1 MDRIDLHVEVIPVNY
16 NELSEKKKGEKS
28 SEIRKRVIAAREI
41 QQQRFK
47 EINNVHC
54 NAQMTTKMVNKYCQ
68 LNDEC
73 NESIELMTRHCVEVV
88 ATLLNTTATVNNA
101 LTTIDHNN
109 SANSV
114 CSSHDR
120 FQIGASGK
128 GIRGLG
134 NGNKLGARVD

>member
-1 MDRIDLHVEVIPVNY
+1 MLTPIIHTSIDLHVEVIPVNY

-73 NESIELMTRHCVEVV
+73 NERLKM
-88 ATLLNTTATVNNA
+88 AM
-101 LTTIDHNN
+101 
-109 SANSV
+109 
-114 CSSHDR
+114 
-120 FQIGASGK
+120 Q
-128 GIRGLG
+128 
-134 NGNKLGARVD
+134 KLGLSARAFDRILKVSRTIADLDNSENIEIQHLSEAINFRSLDRENWGK